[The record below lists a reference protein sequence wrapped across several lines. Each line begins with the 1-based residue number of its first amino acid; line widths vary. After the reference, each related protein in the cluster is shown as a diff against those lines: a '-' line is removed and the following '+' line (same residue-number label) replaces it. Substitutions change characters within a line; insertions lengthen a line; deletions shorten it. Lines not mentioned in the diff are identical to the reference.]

1 MRAKKSVKNYVTIR
15 ERKRKNCISFYL
27 RYVLPNGKRVE
38 ENTGFF
44 ITDATTPLE
53 REKNKEVRKA
63 VEKLRSDKTIE
74 LINNK
79 GGIETATKSQKKL
92 LLTDYIEIKNEAS
105 QRAPKTKRGY
115 TNLKLHIEEFTPD
128 VKVVEV
134 DKDWVVDFL
143 DSLSD
148 LKASS
153 KRLYCTLLSAV
164 LRLAVK
170 ENIIASNPVE
180 KLGSDEKPKV
190 KQTKREYLTPEE
202 LEQVAAAFPQTTKYQ
217 KEGLRMFLFSCYTG
231 LRFSDIAKIKWQ
243 DLKKD
248 RSSGKYYFNIEMQKT
263 KEVVKG
269 YLSRKA
275 LELIGKPAAANE
287 NIFWGSAY
295 LANAD
300 KCLKIAADAAGINK
314 NISFHTARHTF
325 AVNLLAGGM
334 DIYSVSRLLGHTDI
348 KTTQIY
354 LEMMPKKQIEAAD
367 LIDSIF

>member
-128 VKVVEV
+128 VKVVEE

-143 DSLSD
+143 DS
-148 LKASS
+148 
-153 KRLYCTLLSAV
+153 
-164 LRLAVK
+164 
-170 ENIIASNPVE
+170 
-180 KLGSDEKPKV
+180 
-190 KQTKREYLTPEE
+190 
-202 LEQVAAAFPQTTKYQ
+202 
-217 KEGLRMFLFSCYTG
+217 
-231 LRFSDIAKIKWQ
+231 
-243 DLKKD
+243 
-248 RSSGKYYFNIEMQKT
+248 
-263 KEVVKG
+263 
-269 YLSRKA
+269 
-275 LELIGKPAAANE
+275 
-287 NIFWGSAY
+287 
-295 LANAD
+295 
-300 KCLKIAADAAGINK
+300 
-314 NISFHTARHTF
+314 
-325 AVNLLAGGM
+325 
-334 DIYSVSRLLGHTDI
+334 
-348 KTTQIY
+348 
-354 LEMMPKKQIEAAD
+354 
-367 LIDSIF
+367 